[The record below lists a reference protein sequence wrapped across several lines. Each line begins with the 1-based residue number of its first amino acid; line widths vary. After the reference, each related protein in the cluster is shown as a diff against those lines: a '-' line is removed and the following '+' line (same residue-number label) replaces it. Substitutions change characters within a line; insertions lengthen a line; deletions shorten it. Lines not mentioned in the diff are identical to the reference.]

1 MTNFICKKP
10 IFKRQRKYAR
20 NLGLSW
26 DKAIN
31 EMSTI
36 VPKYQPKFVTKR
48 NFFSY
53 TTPIYNSLGIISPS
67 NVLGK
72 AIYCELCN

>member
-1 MTNFICKKP
+1 MTNFICKKQ
-10 IFKRQRKYAR
+10 IFKRQRKCAR
-20 NLGLSW
+20 NLGLSC
-26 DKAIN
+26 DKTIN

-36 VPKYQPKFVTKR
+36 VPKYQPKLVTKR
-48 NFFSY
+48 NVFSY
-53 TTPIYNSLGIISPS
+53 TISIYNPLGTISRS